1 METPERSD
9 PGYDDDFE
17 NQAYEGGGQDPDSG
31 PASTPDEGQPDQAE
45 GEAEDA

>member
-1 METPERSD
+1 MEKPERSE

-17 NQAYEGGGQDPDSG
+17 NEAYEAAEDPDSG

-45 GEAEDA
+45 GEDE

>member
-17 NQAYEGGGQDPDSG
+17 NQAYEGGQDPDSE

-45 GEAEDA
+45 GEDE